1 MIENADMLTP
11 DELEFA
17 FRSRIEELQTEI
29 GRLTGL
35 VDGLTDDALLMR
47 ELKAAVRGMSGIH
60 ITYTGPKQDV
70 GRGLVTDEELRRID
84 RILNR
89 IETEA
94 NQGI

>member
-1 MIENADMLTP
+1 MMEDWD
-11 DELEFA
+11 DEYQEGLK
-17 FRSRIEELQTEI
+17 TEI

-47 ELKAAVRGMSGIH
+47 ELKAAVRGMSGLR

-94 NQGI
+94 NQGV